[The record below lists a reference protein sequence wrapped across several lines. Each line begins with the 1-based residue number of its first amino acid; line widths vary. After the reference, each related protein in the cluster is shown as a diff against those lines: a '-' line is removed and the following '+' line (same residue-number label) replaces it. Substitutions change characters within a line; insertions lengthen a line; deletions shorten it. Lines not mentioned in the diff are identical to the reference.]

1 MQRTLN
7 PFFSSFVLTMFS
19 NFQEHT
25 LDNNPT
31 PVSNLGHFFLVF
43 FLSYAIIFLT
53 VNILE
58 PFAVA
63 LFLFSRIFAAIHKLT
78 RADLLIPIS
87 FDIVSNSS
95 ALSNDKVSKTL
106 FFSSAIFYSFKF
118 QYILL
123 YHKILF
129 CAVLIY
135 ISINFDQV
143 TKSFEIPWSKLTL
156 VITGLEG
163 ILTKLP
169 NYHMRGRSTPGFFQI
184 PNFFQKFSSATARQ
198 NCKQF

>member
-1 MQRTLN
+1 MG
-7 PFFSSFVLTMFS
+7 SVLS
-19 NFQEHT
+19 VRIH
-25 LDNNPT
+25 
-31 PVSNLGHFFLVF
+31 
-43 FLSYAIIFLT
+43 LS
-53 VNILE
+53 
-58 PFAVA
+58 
-63 LFLFSRIFAAIHKLT
+63 RGG
-78 RADLLIPIS
+78 LLS
-87 FDIVSNSS
+87 
-95 ALSNDKVSKTL
+95 L

-169 NYHMRGRSTPGFFQI
+169 NYHIGGVVVPPHFSKFQI
-184 PNFFQKFSSATARQ
+184 FFKNFPALPLGKIASNFKTMREFHSL
-198 NCKQF
+198 KLP